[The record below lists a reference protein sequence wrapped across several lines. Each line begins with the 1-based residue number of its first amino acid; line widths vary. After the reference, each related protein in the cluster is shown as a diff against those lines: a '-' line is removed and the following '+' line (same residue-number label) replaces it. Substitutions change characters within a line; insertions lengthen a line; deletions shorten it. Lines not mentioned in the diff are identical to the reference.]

1 MRLPASI
8 TKFNVWAACLIALLV
23 CSPTVAN
30 AKDKGKVASLIA
42 DELKKLPKD
51 SFKIDVVVQF
61 KFTPSDSVLNAITK
75 FGGKT
80 QEEEQPQHHGA
91 DDLPKAVIDLLEG
104 NPAVRYV
111 SMNRKISPRL
121 DMTLPSVG
129 PRSHSMGGMEP
140 TSAWPLST
148 ADFT

>member
-51 SFKIDVVVQF
+51 SFKMYDVVVQF

-91 DDLPKAVIDLLEG
+91 DDSSEG
-104 NPAVRYV
+104 GYRPPRGQSGGTVRF
-111 SMNRKISPRL
+111 
-121 DMTLPSVG
+121 D
-129 PRSHSMGGMEP
+129 EP
-140 TSAWPLST
+140 Q
-148 ADFT
+148 D